1 MGPRPHESREP
12 PGIAA
17 SPNPEVERPVTP
29 SAKRQKVDHHELHP
43 RHSHCATPDS
53 NGDTHLATMSSAPIL
68 ETLQLEHVP
77 STHSVHVAVF
87 RHVENAGFLH
97 QQLLARNADFEYALI
112 DAAVPSQAPTPAQRS
127 RVLSLIC
134 VHHMIVPTQPSWG
147 WMEQAEL
154 TRINVKT
161 HEQITSRIQILSA
174 AFKAITLQVAGQ
186 LKTPNV
192 HSEIVY
198 SLSPTSNIA
207 EAYRRHG
214 ITPTTRDLV
223 IVKVLVSPSS
233 SVLGANTTPSTTL
246 EIENNAPTL
255 TAQDVEKH
263 LQANVQGTPAPF
275 TDETLSEL
283 TDWSRVRKYY
293 KLNGVGWLDGIKDPA
308 AKKTEMGALVM
319 GGMALRGV

>member
-1 MGPRPHESREP
+1 MRLSDPTRPYRLPIPGPYCPSSHSPVMGPRPRESREP

-87 RHVENAGFLH
+87 HHVENAGFLH

-112 DAAVPSQAPTPAQRS
+112 DAAV
-127 RVLSLIC
+127 
-134 VHHMIVPTQPSWG
+134 
-147 WMEQAEL
+147 
-154 TRINVKT
+154 
-161 HEQITSRIQILSA
+161 ITSRIQILSA